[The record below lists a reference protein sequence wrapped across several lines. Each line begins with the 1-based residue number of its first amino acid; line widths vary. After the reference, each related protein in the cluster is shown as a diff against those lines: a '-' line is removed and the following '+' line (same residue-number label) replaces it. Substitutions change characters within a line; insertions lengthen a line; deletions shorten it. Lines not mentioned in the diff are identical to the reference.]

1 MTSEITQI
9 NRAEALRYMGYTHE
23 PDERISAVIDQ
34 CEQELLKEARPQFV
48 WRVFNIQRS
57 GREIFLSD
65 CDFELEGHDI
75 AEHLRGCDKAAVV
88 CSTLSSSADRFLK
101 KLDVSDSMKA
111 LITDALANAMVEQV
125 NEEARQDII
134 NNMPG
139 YATTWC
145 YGAGYGDFPIEC
157 AHRFRG
163 CGKKDRRMLHGNS
176 YAHTQENH
184 HRRYRSVP
192 RRTGQEAPE
201 LRGLQPQGNLQ
212 IPCLRHTV
220 LIYFTVT
227 LNLS

>member
-125 NEEARQDII
+125 SEEARQDII

-157 AHRFRG
+157 APLLIASVDAVRKIGVCCTATHMLTPRKTIIGVIGLFRG
-163 CGKKDRRMLHGNS
+163 ELDKKRRS
-176 YAHTQENH
+176 CEDC
-184 HRRYRSVP
+184 
-192 RRTGQEAPE
+192 
-201 LRGLQPQGNLQ
+201 NLKET
-212 IPCLRHTV
+212 CKFRAYGTRC
-220 LIYFTVT
+220 
-227 LNLS
+227 

>member
-75 AEHLRGCDKAAVV
+75 AEHLRGCDKAA
-88 CSTLSSSADRFLK
+88 
-101 KLDVSDSMKA
+101 
-111 LITDALANAMVEQV
+111 AMVEQV

-157 AHRFRG
+157 APLLIASVDAVRKIGVCCTATHMLTPRKTIIGVIGLFRG
-163 CGKKDRRMLHGNS
+163 ELDKKRRS
-176 YAHTQENH
+176 CEDC
-184 HRRYRSVP
+184 
-192 RRTGQEAPE
+192 
-201 LRGLQPQGNLQ
+201 NLKET
-212 IPCLRHTV
+212 CKFRAYGTRC
-220 LIYFTVT
+220 
-227 LNLS
+227 

>member
-1 MTSEITQI
+1 M
-9 NRAEALRYMGYTHE
+9 
-23 PDERISAVIDQ
+23 
-34 CEQELLKEARPQFV
+34 
-48 WRVFNIQRS
+48 FNIQRS

-134 NNMPG
+134 NSMPG

-145 YGAGYGDFPIEC
+145 YGAGYGDFRLSALLC
-157 AHRFRG
+157 
-163 CGKKDRRMLHGNS
+163 S
-176 YAHTQENH
+176 
-184 HRRYRSVP
+184 S
-192 RRTGQEAPE
+192 
-201 LRGLQPQGNLQ
+201 LQWT
-212 IPCLRHTV
+212 R
-220 LIYFTVT
+220 
-227 LNLS
+227 

>member
-134 NNMPG
+134 NNMAG

-157 AHRFRG
+157 APLLIASVDAVRKIGVCCTATHMLTPRKTIIGVIGLFRG
-163 CGKKDRRMLHGNS
+163 ELDKKRRSCEDCSLKETCKFRAYG
-176 YAHTQENH
+176 T
-184 HRRYRSVP
+184 R
-192 RRTGQEAPE
+192 
-201 LRGLQPQGNLQ
+201 
-212 IPCLRHTV
+212 C
-220 LIYFTVT
+220 
-227 LNLS
+227 